1 MDMIEKAINKLDR
14 LSKKSLV
21 ERAADKAGSGTAA
34 AAPAA
39 DTGPAPATVQ
49 AATAATP
56 PQPSPAARKSS
67 RLASIDFERLKA
79 RGFVTPGGE
88 RTRIGEEFR
97 ILKRPLLLTAFGAT
111 DEVVPNGHLIMVA
124 SARPK
129 EGKTFTAVNLAVSI
143 ATERD
148 VTVLLVD
155 ADIMNPS
162 VPSVLGIES
171 GKGLVDVLSDDKLD
185 LSEVLIRTDL
195 GNLSVLPAGSP
206 HPAANELLA
215 SDKMARLVDDMAK
228 RYSDR
233 IIIFDAPPV
242 LASSETSVLSLH
254 VGQILFVVEAEQTPR
269 RAVDSAL
276 ELVSRCKNIRLV
288 LNKTRSLSRTEQFGS
303 YYGHYYP

>member
-1 MDMIEKAINKLDR
+1 
-14 LSKKSLV
+14 
-21 ERAADKAGSGTAA
+21 
-34 AAPAA
+34 
-39 DTGPAPATVQ
+39 
-49 AATAATP
+49 
-56 PQPSPAARKSS
+56 
-67 RLASIDFERLKA
+67 
-79 RGFVTPGGE
+79 
-88 RTRIGEEFR
+88 
-97 ILKRPLLLTAFGAT
+97 
-111 DEVVPNGHLIMVA
+111 MVA

-171 GKGLVDVLSDDKLD
+171 GKGLVDVLADDKLD